1 MQTQTKN
8 VPVKGTKKATLK
20 TTLINTKKGMAL
32 NVESSVKGSDII
44 KAKREMSALQVSK
57 ITANKLH
64 KSYIGGFK
72 FILDSFKDRGT
83 TYLKELNSKYELSAT
98 MEQISALKSIELC
111 KLMTTKESER
121 QAKNGNLWGFWQVE
135 TLIARYLKAT
145 K

>member
-1 MQTQTKN
+1 MQNASKN
-8 VPVKGTKKATLK
+8 VLVKGTKKATLK

-57 ITANKLH
+57 ISANKLH
-64 KSYIGGFK
+64 KNYVGGFK
-72 FILDSFKDRGT
+72 FILDSFKDRGA
-83 TYLKELNSKYELSAT
+83 TYLRELNSKHELTAT
-98 MEQISALKSIELC
+98 MEQIAALKSIELC
-111 KLMTTKESER
+111 KLMTAKESER

-135 TLIARYLKAT
+135 TLIARYLKAS

>member
-1 MQTQTKN
+1 MQTATKK
-8 VPVKGTKKATLK
+8 VSVKGTKKATLK

-64 KSYIGGFK
+64 KNYVGGFK

-83 TYLKELNSKYELSAT
+83 TYLRELNLKYELTAT
-98 MEQISALKSIELC
+98 MEQIAALKPVDLC
-111 KLMTTKESER
+111 KLMTTKATER

-135 TLIARYLKAT
+135 NLIAKYLKAT

>member
-1 MQTQTKN
+1 MQTQTKTA
-8 VPVKGTKKATLK
+8 PKSAKKTTLK

-64 KSYIGGFK
+64 KSYVGGFK

-83 TYLKELNSKYELSAT
+83 SYLKELNSKHELTAK
-98 MEQISALKSIELC
+98 MEEISALKPTDLC
-111 KLMTTKESER
+111 KLMTAKESER

-135 TLIARYLKAT
+135 TLIARYLKAS

>member
-1 MQTQTKN
+1 MQTQTKK
-8 VPVKGTKKATLK
+8 VSVKGTKKATLK

-32 NVESSVKGSDII
+32 NVESSVKGSDIV
-44 KAKREMSALQVSK
+44 KVKREMSALQVSK

-72 FILDSFKDRGT
+72 FILDSFKDRGQ
-83 TYLKELNSKYELSAT
+83 TYLRELNSKYELNAK
-98 MEQISALKSIELC
+98 MEEITALRPTDLC

-121 QAKNGNLWGFWQVE
+121 QTKNGNLWAFWQVE
-135 TLIARYLKAT
+135 TLIARYLKAS

>member
-1 MQTQTKN
+1 MQKQTKN
-8 VPVKGTKKATLK
+8 LVAKATKKATLK

-32 NVESSVKGSDII
+32 NVESSVKGTDII
-44 KAKREMSALQVSK
+44 KIKREMSALQVSK

-64 KSYIGGFK
+64 KSYVGGFN

-83 TYLKELNSKYELSAT
+83 TYLRELNSKYELTAK
-98 MEQISALKSIELC
+98 MEEITALKPTDLC

-121 QAKNGNLWGFWQVE
+121 QAKNGNLWAFWQVE
-135 TLIARYLKAT
+135 TLIARYLKAS

>member
-1 MQTQTKN
+1 MQTQTKK
-8 VPVKGTKKATLK
+8 VSVKGTKKATLK

-57 ITANKLH
+57 ISANKLH
-64 KSYIGGFK
+64 KNYVGGFK
-72 FILDSFKDRGT
+72 FILDSFKDRGQ
-83 TYLKELNSKYELSAT
+83 TYLRELNSKYELTAT
-98 MEQISALKSIELC
+98 MEQISALKPTDLC
-111 KLMTTKESER
+111 KLMTAKESER

-135 TLIARYLKAT
+135 NLIARHLKAS

>member
-8 VPVKGTKKATLK
+8 VAVKATKKATLK

-44 KAKREMSALQVSK
+44 KVKREMSALQVSK

-83 TYLKELNSKYELSAT
+83 TYLKELNSKYELTAK
-98 MEQISALKSIELC
+98 MEEITALKPTDLC
-111 KLMTTKESER
+111 KLMTAKESER
-121 QAKNGNLWGFWQVE
+121 QAKNGNLWAFWQVE
-135 TLIARYLKAT
+135 TLIARHLKAS